1 MDQQSGMKKSSS
13 IQKKAR
19 QASPLV
25 KPVELELRFA
35 RIIAVLL
42 LAL

>member
-1 MDQQSGMKKSSS
+1 MGQLRGMKKSSLVK
-13 IQKKAR
+13 KKAR

-25 KPVELELRFA
+25 KPVVLDLRFA
-35 RIIAVLL
+35 RIIAELL